1 MERGLRKVIAMQP
14 EQKQG
19 YNALGYSLADR
30 NERLAE
36 ARKLLERASELGPDD
51 PYIMDS
57 LGWVKYRQGELQPAA
72 ELLRNAYSKAPEAE
86 IGAHLGE
93 VLWQLGQHDE
103 ARRTWTEAAKAEPE
117 NQTLIDTL
125 RRYNQNVLLSK

>member
-1 MERGLRKVIAMQP
+1 
-14 EQKQG
+14 
-19 YNALGYSLADR
+19 
-30 NERLAE
+30 
-36 ARKLLERASELGPDD
+36 
-51 PYIMDS
+51 MDS